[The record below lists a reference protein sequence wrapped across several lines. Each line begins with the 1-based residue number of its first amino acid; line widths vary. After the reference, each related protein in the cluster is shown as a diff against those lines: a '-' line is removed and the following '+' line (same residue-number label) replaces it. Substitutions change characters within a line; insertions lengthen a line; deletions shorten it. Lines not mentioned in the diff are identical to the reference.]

1 MMSSRAEGPIAVIGA
16 TGQQGGAVADALLR
30 HGVPVRAVTRN
41 PHGDKARALADRGA
55 EVVSADL
62 DSADSVRA
70 AFDGAAAAFAMAT
83 HDGPDGTEREVA
95 HGRTIAR
102 AAAEARL
109 PFMVYSSVGGAERR
123 SGIPHFESKRR
134 IEEFLLDAVPVT
146 FVRPT
151 FFMETLRWMIRR
163 DGHHTL
169 LAMPLPK
176 TTPVQFISV
185 RDIGQA
191 AAQLLL
197 KADAAPPAEIAGDEL
212 TGEQIA
218 ERLTRS
224 LGSPVTYVQ
233 APLEALGD
241 DEDLKAMFRWLAQL
255 PAFQADFV
263 RTRELVPNVED
274 LSAWLSRQ
282 PSLDT
287 VR

>member
-1 MMSSRAEGPIAVIGA
+1 
-16 TGQQGGAVADALLR
+16 
-30 HGVPVRAVTRN
+30 
-41 PHGDKARALADRGA
+41 
-55 EVVSADL
+55 
-62 DSADSVRA
+62 
-70 AFDGAAAAFAMAT
+70 
-83 HDGPDGTEREVA
+83 
-95 HGRTIAR
+95 
-102 AAAEARL
+102 
-109 PFMVYSSVGGAERR
+109 
-123 SGIPHFESKRR
+123 
-134 IEEFLLDAVPVT
+134 
-146 FVRPT
+146 
-151 FFMETLRWMIRR
+151 
-163 DGHHTL
+163 
-169 LAMPLPK
+169 MPLPK

-185 RDIGQA
+185 RDIGHA

-263 RTRELVPNVED
+263 RTRELVPDVED

-287 VR
+287 VH